1 MRNGNGKFTVHRIGD
16 AFVVSDDGRIA
27 AQLGLEERVEWHIVA
42 PHAGLLGDRID
53 RMGRLLEAV
62 AKRTTGNLMTDVTT
76 VTAGA
81 TAITTAAAPMNVQIQ
96 LPAPG
101 SKADSPI
108 DDLPAAPQVRW
119 RLRKAGVETIGQL
132 AGLSTD
138 ELAALPGV
146 GPRIVAAVERGM
158 DALGFRLKQAIA

>member
-1 MRNGNGKFTVHRIGD
+1 MRNGKFTIHRIGD

-27 AQLGLEERVEWHIVA
+27 AQLGLEERTEWHIVA

-53 RMGRLLEAV
+53 RMGRLLEAIT
-62 AKRTTGNLMTDVTT
+62 KRTTTDLITDVTT
-76 VTAGA
+76 VTTGSTA
-81 TAITTAAAPMNVQIQ
+81 TTTATPMNVQIQ
-96 LPAPG
+96 LPVPG
-101 SKADSPI
+101 SKADRPI

-119 RLRKAGVETIGQL
+119 RLRKAGIETIGQL

-146 GPRIVAAVERGM
+146 GPRIVAAVETGM
-158 DALGFRLKQAIA
+158 AELGYRLKQVIA